1 MKWLKVKADSSTV
14 QFLNLARR
22 LFPQGIVF
30 LKIKKKIYISHSN
43 LTRSV
48 CDVLIRLIKLSQDD
62 EECYWDG
69 LRKVKTFSSRAAS
82 HFASEKDQKELVR
95 NKTSISFTFAF
106 KWNHDPGRWKEIF
119 FSFSNVR
126 GDWQFVGQ
134 TPRLWQRSTR
144 SWGLCIV
151 WRQRSGKIYITIKGL
166 VIK

>member
-22 LFPQGIVF
+22 LFPQGILF
-30 LKIKKKIYISHSN
+30 LKIKKKYKSHSN

-48 CDVLIRLIKLSQDD
+48 CDVLIRLIKLSQ
-62 EECYWDG
+62 ECYWDG
-69 LRKVKTFSSRAAS
+69 LREVKTGSSKQQAVLPVKRIRKNWS
-82 HFASEKDQKELVR
+82 GIRRRSVSLLHSNETMILEDERKF
-95 NKTSISFTFAF
+95 
-106 KWNHDPGRWKEIF
+106 F